1 MANGVHKITEEFEK
15 ALSDYTGA
23 PYVVCLDNMSNALF
37 LSLYYEKNITGS
49 ITSDTIEIPNRTYPS
64 VPCEIIHT
72 GLKVKFYPVSGQTI
86 KGEYQLKGSNFIDVI
101 SQVLNNYQC
110 L

>member
-37 LSLYYEKNITGS
+37 LSLYYERNITGS
-49 ITSDTIEIPNRTYPS
+49 INLS
-64 VPCEIIHT
+64 
-72 GLKVKFYPVSGQTI
+72 
-86 KGEYQLKGSNFIDVI
+86 
-101 SQVLNNYQC
+101 
-110 L
+110 